1 MGFPIVIPWFS
12 HGFYPLCKPIITPDS
27 SELLPCREGAGAVQG
42 AFFWAGSIGSYGGSP
57 YHRWMVHF
65 MVYFIF
71 KWMRTGDGK
80 SIYKWMRTGDSPI
93 SVETSICVMVK
104 LAESGMS

>member
-65 MVYFIF
+65 MVYFI
-71 KWMRTGDGK
+71 
-80 SIYKWMRTGDSPI
+80 YKWMRTGDSPI

>member
-42 AFFWAGSIGSYGGSP
+42 AFFWAGSIGSYGGTP

-65 MVYFIF
+65 MVYFIYIS
-71 KWMRTGDGK
+71 
-80 SIYKWMRTGDSPI
+80 SING
-93 SVETSICVMVK
+93 
-104 LAESGMS
+104 

>member
-65 MVYFIF
+65 MVYFI
-71 KWMRTGDGK
+71 
-80 SIYKWMRTGDSPI
+80 YKWMRTGHSPI

>member
-42 AFFWAGSIGSYGGSP
+42 AFFWAGSIGSYGGTP

-65 MVYFIF
+65 MVYF
-71 KWMRTGDGK
+71 
-80 SIYKWMRTGDSPI
+80 IYKWMRTGDSPI

>member
-12 HGFYPLCKPIITPDS
+12 HGFYPLGKPIITPDS
-27 SELLPCREGAGAVQG
+27 SELLPCREGAGAVLG
-42 AFFWAGSIGSYGGSP
+42 AFFWAGSIGSYGGTP

-65 MVYFIF
+65 MVYF
-71 KWMRTGDGK
+71 
-80 SIYKWMRTGDSPI
+80 IYKWMRTGDSPI